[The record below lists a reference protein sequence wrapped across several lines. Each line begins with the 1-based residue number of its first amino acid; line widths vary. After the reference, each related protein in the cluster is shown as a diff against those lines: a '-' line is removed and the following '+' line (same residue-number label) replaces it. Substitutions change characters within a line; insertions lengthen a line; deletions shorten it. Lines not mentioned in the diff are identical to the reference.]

1 MASARH
7 NRRRRRGRGRFGP
20 LFKLLCAVAVVL
32 ALTVGATVFFRVE
45 TVVVSGNSRYTQ
57 EEVVAASGIELG
69 DNLYAMNKFHIQQQ
83 IREQL
88 PYIAEVSIQRGLPS
102 TILIQVAECRAV
114 ARVMPSQA
122 SAQTAAPEGDG
133 AAESGGTDTS
143 EEAAPLEQAD
153 EAWLINVSGKLLE
166 AAPADSAEL
175 EVTGL
180 TLLMPRAG
188 TMIAVPEGEEARRS
202 ALLELLQALEEQ
214 GMLEQVSSIKL
225 ESTQLQMRYLDRFD
239 VKILLNGDFSY
250 LLQVLA
256 EAVADLDE
264 RVGPT
269 CTGTLDLTQE
279 EYPAVYSPG

>member
-1 MASARH
+1 M
-7 NRRRRRGRGRFGP
+7 
-20 LFKLLCAVAVVL
+20 
-32 ALTVGATVFFRVE
+32 
-45 TVVVSGNSRYTQ
+45 
-57 EEVVAASGIELG
+57 
-69 DNLYAMNKFHIQQQ
+69 
-83 IREQL
+83 
-88 PYIAEVSIQRGLPS
+88 
-102 TILIQVAECRAV
+102 
-114 ARVMPSQA
+114 
-122 SAQTAAPEGDG
+122 
-133 AAESGGTDTS
+133 
-143 EEAAPLEQAD
+143 
-153 EAWLINVSGKLLE
+153 
-166 AAPADSAEL
+166 
-175 EVTGL
+175 TGL